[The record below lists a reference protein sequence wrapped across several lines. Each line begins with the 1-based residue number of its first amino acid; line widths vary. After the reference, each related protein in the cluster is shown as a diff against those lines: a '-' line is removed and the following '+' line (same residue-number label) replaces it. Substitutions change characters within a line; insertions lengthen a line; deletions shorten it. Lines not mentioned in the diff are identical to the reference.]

1 MFRIFISILFLAFVH
16 VNAQAQGRLITGTV
30 TDDGGD
36 FLPGVSVIVKGT
48 SKGTTTNNQGQYS
61 LNVPTGNQTMV
72 FSFVGMITKEIVV
85 GNQSVIDVKLS
96 YDDKMLD
103 EVVAVGYG
111 QVKKTRHYRLG
122 SLSKYQRNVA
132 SYS

>member
-1 MFRIFISILFLAFVH
+1 MLRIFISILFLVVVQ
-16 VNAQAQGRLITGTV
+16 VNAYAQGRLITGTV

-72 FSFVGMITKEIVV
+72 FSFVGMITKEIAV
-85 GNQSVIDVKLS
+85 GNQSVVDVKLS

-111 QVKKTRHYRLG
+111 QVKNATLPA
-122 SLSKYQRNVA
+122 Q
-132 SYS
+132 